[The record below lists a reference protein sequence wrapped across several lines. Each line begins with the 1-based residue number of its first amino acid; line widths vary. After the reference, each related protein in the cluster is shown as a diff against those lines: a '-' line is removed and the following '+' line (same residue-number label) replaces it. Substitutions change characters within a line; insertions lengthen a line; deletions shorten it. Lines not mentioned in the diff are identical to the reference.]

1 VPSVPVCD
9 PLDQPV
15 SVPSSNPAFGIDTE
29 LPVALAVIGEIQAI
43 TNNNTSIHDPRRGII
58 LISQPSDVQE

>member
-1 VPSVPVCD
+1 
-9 PLDQPV
+9 
-15 SVPSSNPAFGIDTE
+15 VPSSNPAFGIDTE